1 MTSLSALACRSLVK
15 TLVNS
20 RWTKRFAS
28 DNPVLWRRLVARF
41 DGSAAGLK
49 LTLGFVVAAGFLALF
64 LSVAEDVVMRDPL
77 VVFDEKVAAIAYGFR
92 SPTLNAVMLAFTDL
106 GAWQTVFAGMVLAV
120 IWMALRGQVILALG
134 LCVSVCIGEV
144 LVWTLKGLLLRPRPS
159 VDHALITAS
168 GASFP
173 SGHAFVA
180 FAFYGYLA
188 VLAFR
193 LLAGKI
199 GAVLRAGFLIVAMAI
214 GLSRIYLGAH
224 WPSDVLAS
232 YFLGIAWLA
241 TLFSMIPLVEQS
253 GFGQR
258 LVTKD
263 RQPSTAFAVGLV
275 AVWLAVFFIRYFS
288 DLRGFTTS
296 P

>member
-1 MTSLSALACRSLVK
+1 M
-15 TLVNS
+15 
-20 RWTKRFAS
+20 
-28 DNPVLWRRLVARF
+28 LWRRLVARF
-41 DGSAAGLK
+41 DGSATGLK

-64 LSVAEDVVMRDPL
+64 LSVTEDVVMRDPL

-92 SPTLNAVMLAFTDL
+92 SPTLNAVMLAFTEL
-106 GAWQTVFAGMVLAV
+106 GAWQAVFAGMVLAV
-120 IWMALRGQVILALG
+120 IWMAFRGQVILAFG

-144 LVWTLKGLLLRPRPS
+144 LVWALKGLLLRARPS
-159 VDHALITAS
+159 VDHALVTAS

-188 VLAFR
+188 VLAFH
-193 LLAGKI
+193 LVTGKMR
-199 GAVLRAGFLIVAMAI
+199 AVLGAGFLIVAMAI

-232 YFLGIAWLA
+232 YFLGITWLA
-241 TLFSMIPLVEQS
+241 TLFSMTPLIEQS

-258 LVTKD
+258 LVRRD
-263 RQPSTAFAVGLV
+263 RLPSTAFAVGLV
-275 AVWLAVFFIRYFS
+275 AVWLAVFFICYFS